1 MSSDVE
7 TAGLMVWQYYII
19 SLSLSEVHSWMHW
32 LLFLA
37 DSLIIPVE
45 NILKLNIAN
54 STPLLSFLLLCLFK
68 FNPTSWPRFT
78 S

>member
-1 MSSDVE
+1 MDALASFF
-7 TAGLMVWQYYII
+7 W
-19 SLSLSEVHSWMHW
+19 LS
-32 LLFLA
+32 

-45 NILKLNIAN
+45 NVLELNTAD